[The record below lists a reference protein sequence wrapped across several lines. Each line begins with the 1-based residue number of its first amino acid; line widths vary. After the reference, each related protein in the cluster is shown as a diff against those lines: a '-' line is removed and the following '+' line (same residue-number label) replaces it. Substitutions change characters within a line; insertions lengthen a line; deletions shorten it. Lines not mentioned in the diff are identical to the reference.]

1 LKEGGLKL
9 DKKKSNEI
17 KCWGTK
23 LKKRKIN
30 QENDKNIEIK
40 IIWTKNGLRKQMH

>member
-1 LKEGGLKL
+1 MLREKIE
-9 DKKKSNEI
+9 KK
-17 KCWGTK
+17 
-23 LKKRKIN
+23 KIN

>member
-9 DKKKSNEI
+9 DKKNQM
-17 KCWGTK
+17 K
-23 LKKRKIN
+23 LNVEGQNWKKKKIN